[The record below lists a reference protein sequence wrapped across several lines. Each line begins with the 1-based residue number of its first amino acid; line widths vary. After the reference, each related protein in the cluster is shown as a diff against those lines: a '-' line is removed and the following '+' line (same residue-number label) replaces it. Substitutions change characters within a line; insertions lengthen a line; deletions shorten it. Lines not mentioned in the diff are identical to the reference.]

1 MAWGYEKSF
10 TVEHDDTVRKKL
22 NCRDCIYYDSSDRS
36 CMKRPLYMPEDGYG
50 QWKNCK
56 FFELDKET
64 SNYSEQLLQY
74 KDHVRRKQARKVIT
88 EF

>member
-22 NCRDCIYYDSSDRS
+22 NCRDCDFYDDSDRS
-36 CMKRPLYMPEDGYG
+36 CMKRPLYMPEDGYS

-56 FFELDKET
+56 YFHLRDDASHYDYKK
-64 SNYSEQLLQY
+64 YQY
-74 KDHVRRKQARKVIT
+74 QDHIRRKQAREVR
-88 EF
+88 EM